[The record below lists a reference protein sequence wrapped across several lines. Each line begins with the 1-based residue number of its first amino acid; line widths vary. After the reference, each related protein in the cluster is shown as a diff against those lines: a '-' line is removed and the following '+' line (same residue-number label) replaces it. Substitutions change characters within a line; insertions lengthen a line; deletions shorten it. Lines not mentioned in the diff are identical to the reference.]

1 MRWLQTFTGKIVD
14 IENPTPEMIDIQD
27 IAHALSMSCRF
38 GGHCRDFYSVAEHS
52 LLVETMGRPM
62 AREIEGRKPGR
73 ERFQDKDY
81 DRLNLILLMHDAAE
95 AYTGDLT
102 TPVKRTIDSFS
113 FVKEGVCTP
122 TMELEHRWLSAI
134 GRAFGLG
141 EALNDLPP
149 VVQEADQQALSV
161 EVVSLFNPVRLEWWT
176 DRQRPVPGTKV
187 DYMIMCHPPAEARR
201 RLLDRFWILHDRLH
215 GWPGWREAGKVQS

>member
-1 MRWLQTFTGKIVD
+1 
-14 IENPTPEMIDIQD
+14 
-27 IAHALSMSCRF
+27 
-38 GGHCRDFYSVAEHS
+38 
-52 LLVETMGRPM
+52 
-62 AREIEGRKPGR
+62 
-73 ERFQDKDY
+73 
-81 DRLNLILLMHDAAE
+81 MHDAAE

-176 DRQRPVPGTKV
+176 DRQRPVPGN
-187 DYMIMCHPPAEARR
+187 YMIMCHPPAEARR

>member
-62 AREIEGRKPGR
+62 AREIEGRKPGH

-176 DRQRPVPGTKV
+176 DRQRPVPGN
-187 DYMIMCHPPAEARR
+187 YMIMCHPPAEARR
-201 RLLDRFWILHDRLH
+201 RFLDRFWILHDRLH
-215 GWPGWREAGKVQS
+215 GRPGWREAGEAQS